1 MQRDQYGLV
10 TSDVRTCV
18 FCANRAAGDDP
29 STNPAQVTKEAR
41 SLKRK
46 LRDQPYKKR
55 ARQA

>member
-1 MQRDQYGLV
+1 MV

-18 FCANRAAGDDP
+18 FCANREAGDDP
-29 STNPAQVTKEAR
+29 STNPAQVMKEAR